1 MTSTLQPTLEI
12 RFQIRMTINFID
24 VFAGC
29 GGLSLGLSQAGC
41 KGIFAVEKSPLA
53 FETLKHNL
61 IDGGRY
67 KFDWP
72 SWLPVT
78 AMTCEM
84 LTTQFQSELSS
95 LQGSIDLIVGGPPCQ
110 GFSTAGKRN
119 PDDPR
124 NSMTE
129 EYLKLVKL
137 VSPQFIAIENV
148 SGYNMQFK
156 GPANTQLKYSY
167 ADYISGQ
174 LEALGYH
181 VSRGLVNCSEFGVPQ
196 NRHRYLILCSKT
208 GERTFNVS
216 LFSKLLSNR
225 HEFLKEL
232 GLPTSKKMTVGDA
245 ISDLEITGKPLI
257 ANTDSGEKNFQQLQY
272 SEPTVLNPYLRLMR
286 NNAHAG
292 LDNSLRLT
300 RHRPKTIEYFK
311 KVQAISR
318 PGFSMNTAERSL
330 AETKKHST
338 TVLNRNLPAPTITT
352 LPDDI
357 IHYSEPRILTARENA
372 RIQSFP
378 DWFEFQGKY
387 TTGGTA
393 RKNEC
398 PRYTQIGN
406 AVPPLLAQA
415 IGKTIQEE
423 AQNIRLEDSTS
434 RASPNTSPK
443 TKELQFYLS
452 DLQP

>member
-1 MTSTLQPTLEI
+1 
-12 RFQIRMTINFID
+12 MTINFID

-41 KGIFAVEKSPLA
+41 KGVFAVEKSPLA
-53 FETLKHNL
+53 FETLKYNL
-61 IDGGRY
+61 IEGNRY
-67 KFDWP
+67 NFDWP

-78 AMTCEM
+78 AMTCET
-84 LTTQFQSELSS
+84 LTTGYQSHLAS
-95 LQGSIDLIVGGPPCQ
+95 LRGSIDLIVGGPPCQ

-129 EYLKLVKL
+129 EYLKLVEL

-156 GPANTQLKYSY
+156 GVNNTLKNCSY
-167 ADYISGQ
+167 ADYISTQ
-174 LEALGYH
+174 LENLGYE
-181 VSRGLVNCSEFGVPQ
+181 VFRGLINCSDFGVPQ
-196 NRHRYLILCSKT
+196 NRLRYIILCSKKQ
-208 GERTFNVS
+208 GGSFGS
-216 LFSKLLSNR
+216 DLFQRLNNSR
-225 HEFLKEL
+225 QEFLRRL
-232 GLPTSKKMTVGDA
+232 GLPVSKITVGDA
-245 ISDLEITGKPLI
+245 IADLETAGKELE
-257 ANTDSGEKNFQQLQY
+257 ANEDSGERNFKQIKYIQ
-272 SEPTVLNPYLRLMR
+272 PAVLSPYLKLMR
-286 NNAHAG
+286 NGAPTS
-292 LDNSLRLT
+292 LSNSLRLT
-300 RHRPKTIEYFK
+300 NHRPQTIEYFR

-318 PGFSMNTAERSL
+318 PGFSMNTAERKL

-338 TVLNRNLPAPTITT
+338 TVLNKNLAAPTITT

-357 IHYSEPRILTARENA
+357 VHYSEPRILTARENA
-372 RIQSFP
+372 RLQSFP

-387 TTGGTA
+387 TTGGKA

-415 IGKTIQEE
+415 IGEIIQEE
-423 AQNIRLEDSTS
+423 AQNIRRSCEVL
-434 RASPNTSPK
+434 RAPSSIASAIREPQSCHA
-443 TKELQFYLS
+443 

>member
-1 MTSTLQPTLEI
+1 MPQAILRI
-12 RFQIRMTINFID
+12 RLLTQMTINFID

-41 KGIFAVEKSPLA
+41 KGIFAIEKSPLA

-61 IDGGRY
+61 IDGNQY

-78 AMTCEM
+78 AMTCET
-84 LTTQFQSELSS
+84 LTAQYHSRLES

-110 GFSTAGKRN
+110 GFSTAGRRN
-119 PDDPR
+119 PEDPR

-156 GPANTQLKYSY
+156 GPANTQLKCSY

-174 LEALGYH
+174 LEALGYE
-181 VSRGLVNCSEFGVPQ
+181 VSRGLVNCSDFGVPQ
-196 NRHRYLILCSKT
+196 NRLRYIILCRKKQESST
-208 GERTFNVS
+208 DAD
-216 LFSKLLSNR
+216 LFQKLISSR
-225 HEFLKEL
+225 QEFLQQL
-232 GLPTSKKMTVGDA
+232 GLSTSGKITVGDA
-245 ISDLEITGKPLI
+245 ISDLETVGIELED
-257 ANTDSGEKNFQQLQY
+257 NTDSGEKNFKQIKY
-272 SEPTVLNPYLRLMR
+272 SPPAELNPYLKLMR
-286 NNAHAG
+286 SGAFAA
-292 LDNSLRLT
+292 LKNSLRLT
-300 RHRPKTIEYFK
+300 NHRPKTIEYFK

-318 PGFSMNTAERSL
+318 PGFSMNTAERKL

-338 TVLNRNLPAPTITT
+338 TVLNKNLPAPTITT

-357 IHYSEPRILTARENA
+357 VHYSEPRILTARENA
-372 RIQSFP
+372 RLQSFP

-387 TTGGTA
+387 TTGGSA

-415 IGKTIQEE
+415 IGKIVQEE
-423 AQNIRLEDSTS
+423 ALDIRHKDDTLRAPSSTPS
-434 RASPNTSPK
+434 K
-443 TKELQFYLS
+443 TREPLS
-452 DLQP
+452 FLADLQP

>member
-1 MTSTLQPTLEI
+1 
-12 RFQIRMTINFID
+12 MTINFID

-61 IDGGRY
+61 INGKRY
-67 KFDWP
+67 KFNWP
-72 SWLPVT
+72 SWLPVA
-78 AMTCEM
+78 AMTCET
-84 LTTQFQSELSS
+84 LTTQFQSQLAS

-148 SGYNMQFK
+148 SGYNMQFRE
-156 GPANTQLKYSY
+156 PAKNQPKYSY
-167 ADYISGQ
+167 ADYISSQ
-174 LEALGYH
+174 LEALGYD
-181 VSRGLVNCSEFGVPQ
+181 VSRGLVNCSDFGVPQ
-196 NRHRYLILCSKT
+196 NRQRYIILCSKSKD
-208 GERTFNVS
+208 GS
-216 LFSKLLSNR
+216 PKSDLFEKLTSNR
-225 HEFLKEL
+225 ESFLKKL
-232 GLPTSKKMTVGDA
+232 GLPKSKKTTVEDA
-245 ISDLEITGKPLI
+245 ISDLETANKELVD
-257 ANTDSGEKNFQQLQY
+257 NTDSGEKNFKQLKY
-272 SEPTVLNPYLRLMR
+272 LEPKELNPYLKLMR
-286 NNAHAG
+286 NGALG
-292 LDNSLRLT
+292 IFENSLRLT
-300 RHRPKTIEYFK
+300 KHRPKTIEYFK
-311 KVQAISR
+311 KVQTISR
-318 PGFSMNTAERSL
+318 AGFSMSTAERKL
-330 AETKKHST
+330 VETKKHST
-338 TVLNRNLPAPTITT
+338 TVLNKNLPAPTITT

-372 RIQSFP
+372 RLQSFP
-378 DWFEFQGKY
+378 DWFEFKGKY
-387 TTGGTA
+387 TTGGVA

-415 IGKTIQEE
+415 IGITIQEE
-423 AQNIRLEDSTS
+423 AQNIHLYDDAS
-434 RASPNTSPK
+434 RASSSRSIEV
-443 TKELQFYLS
+443 KEPQFCLS
-452 DLQP
+452 DPRQ